1 MGWRIYGKRATTWTN
16 LLSYTTLVNKSE
28 LLNSRLEQ
36 LLLENREDEH
46 GQWWVEYRPFAGW
59 YALPD
64 YPRYFGDDGVFLG
77 KNYQDALKQLEF
89 FFV

>member
-1 MGWRIYGKRATTWTN
+1 M
-16 LLSYTTLVNKSE
+16 SYMITVNKSE

-46 GQWWVEYRPFAGW
+46 DRWWVEYRPFAGW
-59 YALPD
+59 YAVPD
-64 YPRYFGDDGVFLG
+64 YQRYFDDDGVFLG

-89 FFV
+89 FFA